1 MASNPELSKVSLDQR
16 LRWPTVHFFLA
27 AGKWLIVASL
37 FGLIS
42 SIQDI
47 NPSFLAGFEWLTYGK
62 TKAVFMN
69 SLIYGWGFNAA
80 FGVVLWMMAR
90 LCGSVACK
98 CNILF
103 VGGVFWQLGL
113 IVGVVGILIGDMTS
127 VLWLEMPTYAAG
139 ILLVSYTVMGTWGI
153 ITFLHRLTRNVYIAQ
168 CYFLGALFWFPWLYT
183 VAQMMLFWWPVRG
196 TLQPLLNW
204 WYVQGVIGMWF
215 APIAVGA
222 AYYLIPKILGKK
234 ILHYNYAIAAFWLWA
249 LFSSWAGMSDLAG
262 SPVPAWIVT
271 SGIIA
276 SVLLLVPIVIISVN
290 LHGVSIFN
298 LGKIR
303 KNPSLRFIVF
313 SSVFFSILGLLSA
326 LISLRTV
333 SSVLRFTY
341 FTEGYFYHAL
351 LGFYTMAM
359 FGSIYFVLPQ
369 LLDRKWSSNSLLGF
383 HYWVSGGGISVVLIS
398 LYLGGWLQGIQVSS
412 LNEEGVASYSISE
425 ISRFASTWLFLKLI
439 GIAAFVLGNFVFVF
453 NLMSMLLSY
462 LGDGVLKQFQFEID
476 MEPFKEKAARI
487 LYGTRYDRQI

>member
-16 LRWPTVHFFLA
+16 LRWPIVHFFVA
-27 AGKWLIVASL
+27 AAKWLVVASL

-42 SIQDI
+42 SIQDLS
-47 NPSFLAGFEWLTYGK
+47 PSFLAECEWITYGK

-69 SLIYGWGFNAA
+69 CLIYGWGFNAA

-90 LCGSVACK
+90 LCGSVPCK

-127 VLWLEMPTYAAG
+127 VLWLEMPYYATG
-139 ILLVSYTVMGTWGI
+139 ILLASYAVIGAWGI
-153 ITFLHRLTRNVYIAQ
+153 VSFLHRHHRNVYASQ

-183 VAQMMLFWWPVRG
+183 VAQMMLLGWPVRG
-196 TLQPLLNW
+196 TLQPVINW
-204 WYVQGVIGMWF
+204 WYVHGVIGMWF
-215 APIAVGA
+215 APIALGA
-222 AYYLIPKILGKK
+222 AYYLIPKLLGKK
-234 ILHYNYAIAAFWLWA
+234 IFHYNYAIFAFWLWA
-249 LFSSWAGMSDLAG
+249 FFSSWAGMSHLAG
-262 SPVPAWIVT
+262 SPIPAWIAT
-271 SGIIA
+271 SGIVA

-290 LHGVSIFN
+290 LHGVS
-298 LGKIR
+298 LLSLERVR

-326 LISLRTV
+326 LISLRTI

-351 LGFYTMAM
+351 FGFYSMAM
-359 FGSIYFVLPQ
+359 FGSIYFILPQ
-369 LLDRKWSSNSLLGF
+369 LLDKKWSSHSLLGF
-383 HYWVSGGGISVVLIS
+383 HYWVSGCGISVILIS
-398 LYLGGWLQGIQVSS
+398 LYLGGWLQGLQVSS
-412 LNEEGVASYSISE
+412 LNEDGVAAYSIVE
-425 ISRFASTWLFLKLI
+425 ISGFARPWLFLKLI
-439 GIAAFVLGNFVFVF
+439 GIAAVILGNFVFVF
-453 NLMSMLLSY
+453 NVMSMLLAY
-462 LGDGVLKQFQFEID
+462 LGDKAFKQFQFEID
-476 MEPFKEKAARI
+476 MEPIKEKAARI